1 MGDMRA
7 FAVSCLAVAGCAFTP
22 SGLAGDGDAATDS
35 AVIDGPGGPDGAGDP
50 DGATG
55 TDAAETDAAVID
67 AAAIDAAPI
76 DAAAIDAPPPIDAAP
91 IDAPPDPFCTSTG
104 LQACFRMNQ
113 GSGAPVDGHA
123 PPITIA
129 RADAANY
136 IASCPNHGT
145 ALDLSAGVFVR
156 TGAPA
161 AALTALSVEAWVK
174 LAHAAQIADGRRFW
188 FDADN
193 SWGLSY
199 ARDINGNTQVQCLV
213 VIGVGN
219 FPTATAT
226 LPNPTAW
233 NHVACTF
240 DGDRLRL
247 FINGVKSENNVSGSS
262 NEIQGADVGVQIGRD
277 GVDQGGATEGQI
289 DDVRIWN
296 RRVPDADIAA
306 IANAG
311 CQ

>member
-50 DGATG
+50 DSGMG
-55 TDAAETDAAVID
+55 IDAAVID
-67 AAAIDAAPI
+67 AAAIDAAAIDAAAI

-91 IDAPPDPFCTSTG
+91 VDAPPDPFCTSTG

-174 LAHAAQIADGRRFW
+174 LAHAAQIADGRRCW
-188 FDADN
+188 FGANN
-193 SWGLSY
+193 SWGLS
-199 ARDINGNTQVQCLV
+199 
-213 VIGVGN
+213 
-219 FPTATAT
+219 
-226 LPNPTAW
+226 
-233 NHVACTF
+233 H
-240 DGDRLRL
+240 
-247 FINGVKSENNVSGSS
+247 
-262 NEIQGADVGVQIGRD
+262 
-277 GVDQGGATEGQI
+277 
-289 DDVRIWN
+289 
-296 RRVPDADIAA
+296 
-306 IANAG
+306 
-311 CQ
+311 